1 MTQGVLEEVSAC
13 YWWDLGPEVSRVSAD
28 SLVGTVASDCRAL
41 GISALESAHLWESQF
56 LTWLACHPWGSK
68 AGVSPLE
75 GGIISWNDWLR
86 WSKYLRAGVDNLM
99 SRARAQKFFG
109 LEPAYCWMSQFL
121 RL

>member
-75 GGIISWNDWLR
+75 GGIISWNDGLR

-109 LEPAYCWMSQFL
+109 LEPACCWMSQFL